1 MTSSYIEFLKSPN
14 RIRGVLKEIT
24 DEELQY
30 IQQNLY
36 LLECNLKVFISY
48 SNEDKEIAG
57 KVKKSL
63 ESLGLNSFLAH
74 EDIVPS
80 QEWQKEILNNLKEAK
95 IFIPILTPNFK
106 ESDWTD
112 QETGMAIAYDLEI
125 IPISLKKRSKTRVI
139 DPYGFISRYQ
149 ALRIEYDPDTLNQ
162 NPDEIINDLQ
172 EKLADVL
179 IHKENLTDKVKNCYV
194 NFLIE
199 SESYIDANIR
209 SKFFNKFEPYNKEQL
224 RKIILGYILNDQLN
238 NAFGA
243 SNKIKTFIN
252 ENLTELDPILV
263 SIWEKFN
270 SIKI

>member
-1 MTSSYIEFLKSPN
+1 MTTSFIEFLKDQKL
-14 RIRGVLKEIT
+14 IRGVVKEIT

-48 SNEDKEIAG
+48 SNKDKEIAG

-106 ESDWTD
+106 ESNWTD

-125 IPISLKKRSKTRVI
+125 IPISLKKSFETVLI
-139 DPYGFISRYQ
+139 NPYGFISRYQ

-162 NPDEIINDLQ
+162 NPDEIINELQ
-172 EKLADVL
+172 EKLTDVL
-179 IHKENLTDKVKNCYV
+179 INKENLKDKVKNCYV
-194 NFLIE
+194 NALIE
-199 SESYIDANIR
+199 SENYNDANFKSNI
-209 SKFFNKFEPYNKEQL
+209 FYKFEPYNKEQS
-224 RKIILGYILNDQLN
+224 REIILGYILNDQLN
-238 NAFGA
+238 NAFRA
-243 SNKIKTFIN
+243 SNKIKMFIN
-252 ENLTELDPILV
+252 ENLTKLDPILG

-270 SIKI
+270 SLI